1 MMNLK
6 HKKGYLIVNGFLR
19 EGKFL
24 SLYSALSESARR
36 AGLEI
41 ELKTN
46 IDLMADITLA
56 RTVREEEL
64 PEFAIFW
71 DKDVRLAKTLE
82 AAGMKLFNSSR
93 AIELCDDKS
102 LTHLALMEKVPQPKT
117 VLIPL
122 TFPRVGYT
130 DTAFLEKAAEYLGF
144 PFVIKQCFGSFGAG
158 VYLAHDMDEARDALM
173 KTAGGA
179 AIAQE
184 YIASSF
190 ARDIRAYVV
199 GGKVAAMLRCNTSGD
214 FRANIAQGGT
224 AEAYTLSPEQEAL
237 AVRTADIL
245 GCTFAGVD
253 MLFGKNGETLICE
266 VNSNAHFAGIEAATG
281 VNIADRIIEA
291 VARELTEG
299 L

>member
-1 MMNLK
+1 MQQN
-6 HKKGYLIVNGFLR
+6 KGYIIINGFLR
-19 EGKFL
+19 EEKFF
-24 SLYSALSESARR
+24 SLYSALKQSAGK
-36 AGLEI
+36 AGLQL

-46 IDLMADITLA
+46 IELMCDIASGKTVANETL
-56 RTVREEEL
+56 
-64 PEFAIFW
+64 PPFAIFW

-82 AAGMKLFNSSR
+82 AAGMKLFNSAS

-102 LTHLALMEKVPQPKT
+102 LTHIALMNRVPQPKT

-130 DTAFLEKAAEYLGF
+130 DCTFLEKIADYLGF

-158 VYLAHDMDEARDALM
+158 VYLAGNMEEAKAALM

-179 AIAQE
+179 AIAQQ

-199 GGKVAAMLRCNTSGD
+199 GDKVAAAMLRHNESGD
-214 FRANIAQGGT
+214 FRANVAQGGK
-224 AEAYTLSPEQEAL
+224 ADAYTLNEAQAAL
-237 AVRTADIL
+237 AVKTAQLL

-253 MLFGKNGETLICE
+253 LLFGENGEMTVCE
-266 VNSNAHFAGIEAATG
+266 VNSNAHFAGISAATG
-281 VNIADRIIEA
+281 VNIADKIIEA
-291 VARELTEG
+291 VAQRI
-299 L
+299 

>member
-1 MMNLK
+1 MQQN
-6 HKKGYLIVNGFLR
+6 KGYIIINGFLR
-19 EGKFL
+19 EEKFF
-24 SLYSALSESARR
+24 SLYSALKQSADK
-36 AGLEI
+36 AGLQL

-46 IDLMADITLA
+46 IELMCDIA
-56 RTVREEEL
+56 SGKTVANEAL
-64 PEFAIFW
+64 PPFAVFW

-82 AAGMKLFNSSR
+82 AAGMKLFNSAS

-102 LTHLALMEKVPQPKT
+102 LTHIALMNRVPQPKT

-130 DTAFLEKAAEYLGF
+130 DCAFLEKIADYLGF

-158 VYLAHDMDEARDALM
+158 VYLARNMEEAKAALM

-179 AIAQE
+179 AIAQQ

-199 GGKVAAMLRCNTSGD
+199 GDKVAAAMLRHNESGD
-214 FRANIAQGGT
+214 FRANVAQGGK
-224 AEAYTLSPEQEAL
+224 ADAYMLNEAQAAL
-237 AVRTADIL
+237 AVKTAQIL

-253 MLFGKNGETLICE
+253 LLFGENGEMTVCE
-266 VNSNAHFAGIEAATG
+266 VNSNAHFAGISAATG
-281 VNIADRIIEA
+281 VNIADKIIEA
-291 VARELTEG
+291 VAQRI
-299 L
+299 

>member
-1 MMNLK
+1 MQQN
-6 HKKGYLIVNGFLR
+6 KGYIIINGFLR
-19 EGKFL
+19 EEKFF
-24 SLYSALSESARR
+24 SLYSALKQSADK
-36 AGLEI
+36 AGLQL

-46 IDLMADITLA
+46 IELMCDIA
-56 RTVREEEL
+56 SGKTVANEAL
-64 PEFAIFW
+64 PPFAIFW

-82 AAGMKLFNSSR
+82 AAGMKLFNRAS

-102 LTHLALMEKVPQPKT
+102 LTHIALMNRVPQPKT

-130 DTAFLEKAAEYLGF
+130 DCAFLEKIADYLGF

-158 VYLAHDMDEARDALM
+158 VYLARNMDEAKAALM

-179 AIAQE
+179 AIAQQ

-199 GGKVAAMLRCNTSGD
+199 GDKVAAAMLRHNESGD
-214 FRANIAQGGT
+214 FRANVAQGGK
-224 AEAYTLSPEQEAL
+224 ADAYTLSETQAAL
-237 AVRTADIL
+237 AVKTARIL

-253 MLFGKNGETLICE
+253 LLFDENGEMTVCE
-266 VNSNAHFAGIEAATG
+266 VNSNAHFAGISAATG
-281 VNIADRIIEA
+281 VNIADKIIEA
-291 VARELTEG
+291 VAQRI
-299 L
+299 

>member
-1 MMNLK
+1 MQQN
-6 HKKGYLIVNGFLR
+6 KGYIIINGFLR
-19 EGKFL
+19 EEKFF
-24 SLYSALSESARR
+24 SLYSALKQSADR
-36 AGLEI
+36 AGLQL

-46 IDLMADITLA
+46 IELMCDIA
-56 RTVREEEL
+56 SGKTVANEAL
-64 PEFAIFW
+64 PPFAIFW

-82 AAGMKLFNSSR
+82 AAGMKLFNSAD

-102 LTHLALMEKVPQPKT
+102 LTHIALMNRVPQPKT

-130 DTAFLEKAAEYLGF
+130 DCTFLEKIADYLGF

-158 VYLAHDMDEARDALM
+158 VYLARNMDEAKAALM

-179 AIAQE
+179 AIAQQ

-199 GGKVAAMLRCNTSGD
+199 GDKVAAAMLRHNESGD
-214 FRANIAQGGT
+214 FRANVAQGGK
-224 AEAYTLSPEQEAL
+224 ADAYTLSEAQAAL
-237 AVRTADIL
+237 AVKTAQIL

-253 MLFGKNGETLICE
+253 LLFGENGEMTVCE
-266 VNSNAHFAGIEAATG
+266 VNSNAHFAGISAATG
-281 VNIADRIIEA
+281 VNIADKIIEA
-291 VARELTEG
+291 VAQRI
-299 L
+299 

>member
-1 MMNLK
+1 MQQN
-6 HKKGYLIVNGFLR
+6 KGYIIINGFLR
-19 EGKFL
+19 EEKFF
-24 SLYSALSESARR
+24 SLYSALKQSADR
-36 AGLEI
+36 AGLQL

-46 IDLMADITLA
+46 IELMCDIA
-56 RTVREEEL
+56 SGKTVANEAL
-64 PEFAIFW
+64 PPFAIFW

-82 AAGMKLFNSSR
+82 AAGMKLFNSAD

-102 LTHLALMEKVPQPKT
+102 LTHIALMNRVPQPKT

-130 DTAFLEKAAEYLGF
+130 DCTFLEKIADYLGF

-158 VYLAHDMDEARDALM
+158 VYLARNMDEAKAALM

-179 AIAQE
+179 AIAQQ

-199 GGKVAAMLRCNTSGD
+199 GDKVAAAMLRHNESGD
-214 FRANIAQGGT
+214 FRANVAQGGK
-224 AEAYTLSPEQEAL
+224 ADAYMLSEAQAAL
-237 AVRTADIL
+237 AVKTARIL

-253 MLFGKNGETLICE
+253 LLFGENGEMTVCE
-266 VNSNAHFAGIEAATG
+266 VNSNAHFAGISAATG
-281 VNIADRIIEA
+281 VNIADKIIEA
-291 VARELTEG
+291 VAQRI
-299 L
+299 

>member
-1 MMNLK
+1 MQQN
-6 HKKGYLIVNGFLR
+6 KGYIIINGFLR
-19 EGKFL
+19 EEKFF
-24 SLYSALSESARR
+24 SLYSALKQSADK
-36 AGLEI
+36 AGLQL

-46 IDLMADITLA
+46 IELMCDIA
-56 RTVREEEL
+56 SGKTVANEAL
-64 PEFAIFW
+64 PPFAIFW

-82 AAGMKLFNSSR
+82 AAGMKLFNSAG

-102 LTHLALMEKVPQPKT
+102 LTHIALMNRVPQPKT

-130 DTAFLEKAAEYLGF
+130 DCAFLEKIADYLGF

-158 VYLAHDMDEARDALM
+158 VYLAGNMEEAKAALM

-179 AIAQE
+179 AIAQQ

-199 GGKVAAMLRCNTSGD
+199 GDKVAAAMLRHNESGD
-214 FRANIAQGGT
+214 FRANVAQGGK
-224 AEAYTLSPEQEAL
+224 ADAYMLSEAQAAL
-237 AVRTADIL
+237 AVKTAQIL

-253 MLFGKNGETLICE
+253 LLFGENGEMTVCE
-266 VNSNAHFAGIEAATG
+266 VNSNAHFAGISAATG
-281 VNIADRIIEA
+281 VNIADKILEA
-291 VARELTEG
+291 VAQRI
-299 L
+299 

>member
-1 MMNLK
+1 MQQN
-6 HKKGYLIVNGFLR
+6 KGYIIINGFLR
-19 EGKFL
+19 EEKFF
-24 SLYSALSESARR
+24 SLYSALKQSADR
-36 AGLEI
+36 AGLQL

-46 IDLMADITLA
+46 IELMCDIASGKTVADETL
-56 RTVREEEL
+56 
-64 PEFAIFW
+64 PPFAIFW

-82 AAGMKLFNSSR
+82 AAGMKLFNSAD

-102 LTHLALMEKVPQPKT
+102 LTHIALMNRVPQPKT

-130 DTAFLEKAAEYLGF
+130 DCAFLEKIADYLGF

-158 VYLAHDMDEARDALM
+158 VYLAHNMDEAKAALM

-179 AIAQE
+179 AIAQQ

-199 GGKVAAMLRCNTSGD
+199 GDKVAAAMLRHNESGD
-214 FRANIAQGGT
+214 FRANVAQGGK
-224 AEAYTLSPEQEAL
+224 ADAYTLSEAQAAL
-237 AVRTADIL
+237 AVKTAQLL

-253 MLFGKNGETLICE
+253 LLFGENGEMTVCE
-266 VNSNAHFAGIEAATG
+266 VNSNAHFAGISAATG
-281 VNIADRIIEA
+281 VNIADKIIEA
-291 VARELTEG
+291 VAQRI
-299 L
+299 

>member
-1 MMNLK
+1 MQQN
-6 HKKGYLIVNGFLR
+6 KGYIIINGFLR
-19 EGKFL
+19 EEKFF
-24 SLYSALSESARR
+24 SLYSALKQSADR
-36 AGLEI
+36 AGLQL

-46 IDLMADITLA
+46 IELMCDIA
-56 RTVREEEL
+56 SGKTVANEAL
-64 PEFAIFW
+64 PPFAIFW

-82 AAGMKLFNSSR
+82 AAGMKLFNSAD

-102 LTHLALMEKVPQPKT
+102 LTHIALMNRVPQPKT

-130 DTAFLEKAAEYLGF
+130 DCAFLEKIADYLGF

-158 VYLAHDMDEARDALM
+158 VYLARNMDEAKAALM

-179 AIAQE
+179 AIAQQ

-199 GGKVAAMLRCNTSGD
+199 GDKVAAAMLRHNESGD
-214 FRANIAQGGT
+214 FRANVAQGGK
-224 AEAYTLSPEQEAL
+224 ADAYMLSEAQAAL
-237 AVRTADIL
+237 AVKTAQLL

-253 MLFGKNGETLICE
+253 LLFGENGEMTVCE
-266 VNSNAHFAGIEAATG
+266 VNSNAHFAGISAATG
-281 VNIADRIIEA
+281 VNIADKIIEA
-291 VARELTEG
+291 VAQRI
-299 L
+299 

>member
-1 MMNLK
+1 MQQN
-6 HKKGYLIVNGFLR
+6 KGYIIINGFLR
-19 EGKFL
+19 EEKFF
-24 SLYSALSESARR
+24 SLYSALKQSADK
-36 AGLEI
+36 AGLQL

-46 IDLMADITLA
+46 IELMCDIA
-56 RTVREEEL
+56 SGKTVANEAL
-64 PEFAIFW
+64 PPFAIFW

-82 AAGMKLFNSSR
+82 AAGMKLFNSAS

-102 LTHLALMEKVPQPKT
+102 LTHIALMNRVPQPKT

-130 DTAFLEKAAEYLGF
+130 DCAFLEKIADYLGF

-158 VYLAHDMDEARDALM
+158 VYLARNMEEAKAALM

-179 AIAQE
+179 AIAQQ

-199 GGKVAAMLRCNTSGD
+199 GDKVAAAMLRHNESGD
-214 FRANIAQGGT
+214 FRANVAQGGK
-224 AEAYTLSPEQEAL
+224 ADAYMLNEAQAAL
-237 AVRTADIL
+237 AVKTAQIL

-253 MLFGKNGETLICE
+253 LLFGENGEMTVCE
-266 VNSNAHFAGIEAATG
+266 VNSNAHFAGISAATG
-281 VNIADRIIEA
+281 VNIADKIIEA
-291 VARELTEG
+291 VAQRI
-299 L
+299 

>member
-1 MMNLK
+1 MIK
-6 HKKGYLIVNGFLR
+6 TEHKKGYLIVNGFLR

-24 SLYSALSESARR
+24 SLYSELSESARYM
-36 AGLEI
+36 GLEI

-46 IDLMADITLA
+46 IDLMADIA
-56 RTVREEEL
+56 NGKCVSEGSL
-64 PEFAIFW
+64 PELAIFW
-71 DKDVRLAKTLE
+71 DKDIRLAKMLE

-93 AIELCDDKS
+93 AIELCDDKA
-102 LTHLALMEKVPQPKT
+102 LTHIALMGKVPQPKT

-130 DTAFLEKAAEYLGF
+130 DTAFLEGVAEYLGF
-144 PFVIKQCFGSFGAG
+144 PLIIKQCFGSFGQG
-158 VYLAHDMDEARDALM
+158 VYLAHSMEEAVAALM
-173 KTAGGA
+173 KTEGSA

-199 GGKVAAMLRCNTSGD
+199 GGRVAAAMLRCNTSGD

-224 AEAYTLSPEQEAL
+224 AEAYTLSREQEELAL
-237 AVRTADIL
+237 RAASIL

-253 MLFGKNGETLICE
+253 MLFGANGETLICE

-281 VNIADRIIEA
+281 INIADRIIEA
-291 VARELTEG
+291 VAREAG
-299 L
+299 A

>member
-1 MMNLK
+1 MQQN
-6 HKKGYLIVNGFLR
+6 KGYIIINGFLR
-19 EGKFL
+19 EEKFF
-24 SLYSALSESARR
+24 SLYSALKQSADR
-36 AGLEI
+36 AGLQL

-46 IDLMADITLA
+46 IELMCDIA
-56 RTVREEEL
+56 SGKTVANEAL
-64 PEFAIFW
+64 PPFAIFW

-82 AAGMKLFNSSR
+82 AAGMKLFNSAD

-102 LTHLALMEKVPQPKT
+102 LTHIALMNRVPQPKT

-130 DTAFLEKAAEYLGF
+130 DCAFLEKIADYLGF

-158 VYLAHDMDEARDALM
+158 VYLAGNMEEAKAALM

-179 AIAQE
+179 AIAQQ

-199 GGKVAAMLRCNTSGD
+199 GGSVVAAMLRHNESGD
-214 FRANIAQGGT
+214 FRANVAQGGK
-224 AEAYTLSPEQEAL
+224 ADAYMLSEAQAAL
-237 AVRTADIL
+237 AVKTAQIL

-253 MLFGKNGETLICE
+253 LLFGENGEMTVCE
-266 VNSNAHFAGIEAATG
+266 VNSNAHFAGISAATG
-281 VNIADRIIEA
+281 VNIADKIIEA
-291 VARELTEG
+291 VAQRI
-299 L
+299 

>member
-1 MMNLK
+1 MQQN
-6 HKKGYLIVNGFLR
+6 KGYIIINGFLR
-19 EGKFL
+19 EEKFF
-24 SLYSALSESARR
+24 SLYSALKQSADK
-36 AGLEI
+36 AGLQL

-46 IDLMADITLA
+46 IELMCDIASGKTVANETL
-56 RTVREEEL
+56 
-64 PEFAIFW
+64 PPFAIFW

-82 AAGMKLFNSSR
+82 AVGMKLFNSAS

-102 LTHLALMEKVPQPKT
+102 LTHIALMNRVPQPKT

-130 DTAFLEKAAEYLGF
+130 DCAFLEKIADYLGF

-158 VYLAHDMDEARDALM
+158 VYLAGNMEEAKAALM

-179 AIAQE
+179 AIAQQ

-199 GGKVAAMLRCNTSGD
+199 GDKVAAAMLRHNESGD
-214 FRANIAQGGT
+214 FRANVAQGGK
-224 AEAYTLSPEQEAL
+224 ADAYALNEAQAAL
-237 AVRTADIL
+237 AVKTAQIL

-253 MLFGKNGETLICE
+253 LLFGENGEMTVCE
-266 VNSNAHFAGIEAATG
+266 VNSNAHFAGISAATG
-281 VNIADRIIEA
+281 VNIADKIIEA
-291 VARELTEG
+291 VTQRI
-299 L
+299 